1 MELIIANT
9 RGFCAGVIRA
19 LDTLEELLSEYG
31 SPIYVRHE
39 IVHNNIIVN
48 KLKNRGVI
56 FVDDINDVPKGAVA
70 MMSAHGV
77 GQNVIRDAKS
87 RHLQLVD
94 GTCPLVT
101 KVHLQVAAEAKKG
114 CSIVVIGHRDHIEV
128 EGILG
133 HFHSDGQSEI
143 TVVEN
148 ETEANHV
155 CLPKGGQLAYVTQ
168 TTLATDQTQK
178 IIQVLKRRFPNI
190 IAPHGST
197 ICYATQNRQDA
208 VREMA
213 DMCDIIIVVG
223 APHSSNSR
231 RMAEVAL
238 ESGCASILIEHVND
252 LDMEHIVSHETV
264 GLTASAS
271 APEFLVTATID
282 RISRYVPNL
291 EMTELGATEDI
302 SFRLPKELKSMIG
315 VRHDRQEI

>member
-1 MELIIANT
+1 MELIISNT
-9 RGFCAGVIRA
+9 RGFCAGVVRA

-39 IVHNNIIVN
+39 IVHNNIVVN
-48 KLKNRGVI
+48 SLTNRGVI
-56 FVDDINDVPKGAVA
+56 FVDNIDEIPKGAVA

-77 GQNVIRDAKS
+77 GKDVIRNAKS

-101 KVHLQVAAEAKKG
+101 KVHLQVAAESRNG
-114 CSIVVIGHRDHIEV
+114 CSIIVIGHRNHVEV

-143 TVVEN
+143 NVVEN
-148 ETEANHV
+148 EAEAKQV
-155 CLPKGGQLAYVTQ
+155 RPPVGGQLAYVTQ
-168 TTLATDQTQK
+168 TTLAADQTRK
-178 IIQVLKRRFPNI
+178 IIRILKRRFPNI

-208 VREMA
+208 VRELA
-213 DMCDIIIVVG
+213 GICEIIIVVG

-238 ESGCASILIEHVND
+238 EAGCASVLIEQAND
-252 LDMEHIVSHETV
+252 LDMDYIASHKTV

-271 APEFLVTATID
+271 APEYLVTATVD
-282 RISRYVPNL
+282 LISQHVANL
-291 EMTELGATEDI
+291 KLTELGATEDI
-302 SFRLPKELKSMIG
+302 SFRLPKELKTMIG
-315 VRHDRQEI
+315 VRHARQKI